1 MAFSPRARVLL
12 LAALILLGLTALI
25 WYLNTKSRYATPVTP
40 INAPPATSEL
50 STPANSTSSS
60 SNEAASPSA
69 TPAPTQGAPAP
80 PGASPSA
87 QADAPSSPGATT
99 TSSPP
104 PASSAPP
111 QQQASPAPSAS
122 GAHASNSTNAGEL
135 LIPVAGIRPEQLQDT
150 YTQSRSQGRAH
161 NAIDIMAA
169 RNTPV
174 LAATDGQIIK
184 LFRSERGGITLY
196 QLGTDNR
203 TVYYYAHLE
212 RYADGLTENRF
223 ARRGEIIGYVGDSGN
238 AGRDNCHL
246 HFSIWL
252 VNDPKHFWDGE
263 NVNPYPLLMKR

>member
-12 LAALILLGLTALI
+12 LAASILLGLTALV
-25 WYLNTKSRYATPVTP
+25 WYLNRTSRPATPVTP
-40 INAPPATSEL
+40 ITPPPATGEL
-50 STPANSTSSS
+50 SPPAGNSNSSADANATPPLAPITE
-60 SNEAASPSA
+60 SNAPAASPSA
-69 TPAPTQGAPAP
+69 ETAPL
-80 PGASPSA
+80 SSNSA
-87 QADAPSSPGATT
+87 TS
-99 TSSPP
+99 TSSPTTPSGLPAQSWP
-104 PASSAPP
+104 PPVASES
-111 QQQASPAPSAS
+111 
-122 GAHASNSTNAGEL
+122 HATNPTTDAGGL

-150 YTQSRSQGRAH
+150 YTQSRSEGRVH

-174 LAATDGQIIK
+174 LAAADGQIIK
-184 LFRSERGGITLY
+184 LFNSERGGITLY
-196 QLGTDNR
+196 QLGTDQR

-252 VNDPKHFWDGE
+252 ITDPKRFWDGE
-263 NVNPYPLLMKR
+263 NVNPYPLLTKR

>member
-12 LAALILLGLTALI
+12 LAASILLGVAALL
-25 WYLNTKSRYATPVTP
+25 WYLTTRSRYATPVTP
-40 INAPPATSEL
+40 INAPPTTSEL
-50 STPANSTSSS
+50 SHPTNSASS
-60 SNEAASPSA
+60 SNAAAASPVNASTTT
-69 TPAPTQGAPAP
+69 TPPPVPAP
-80 PGASPSA
+80 PDVSPTPEAAASPT
-87 QADAPSSPGATT
+87 ATT
-99 TSSPP
+99 TTTPP
-104 PASSAPP
+104 PA
-111 QQQASPAPSAS
+111 AS
-122 GAHASNSTNAGEL
+122 GAHATDSANAGEL

-150 YTQSRSQGRAH
+150 YTQSRSEGRTH

-174 LAATDGQIIK
+174 LAATDGQIIR
-184 LFRSERGGITLY
+184 LFQSERGGITIY

-252 VNDPKHFWDGE
+252 VTDPKRFWDGE
-263 NVNPYPLLMKR
+263 NINPYPLLTKR